1 MLPFSSCKTPSLLR
15 LFYERHKR
23 CSVVWTG
30 TSCIVHSFVLINELC
45 AKSGW
50 FTLFFRHP
58 SCCGVGI
65 YEVGIV
71 WYMEENVTRVS
82 DTFHN
87 CPVSKAPGFLLI
99 GGFSYTNE
107 KTVHWQALFVRQEA
121 TCSWTSIPSPLS
133 YTALFWPGFS
143 LRKESNAKTSEL
155 LEEVENWK
163 QKHLG
168 QWRDTWEQWKKEPF
182 SLSLSLSLS
191 IALLISGIF
200 VMLAYQ

>member
-58 SCCGVGI
+58 SCCGIGI
-65 YEVGIV
+65 YDVDIV
-71 WYMEENVTRVS
+71 WYIWKKMWHSTTVPCLKLR
-82 DTFHN
+82 DF
-87 CPVSKAPGFLLI
+87 FLLEVFHI
-99 GGFSYTNE
+99 PRRKQSIDKLCSFG
-107 KTVHWQALFVRQEA
+107 KRQHVLGHPYHPPFP
-121 TCSWTSIPSPLS
+121 T
-133 YTALFWPGFS
+133 TALFWPGFS

-168 QWRDTWEQWKKEPF
+168 QWRDTCEQW
-182 SLSLSLSLS
+182 
-191 IALLISGIF
+191 
-200 VMLAYQ
+200 